1 MNFGSFIHSFMQII
15 RIWYTVFI
23 RNRPTIVEPLKS
35 GNGMPIYRL
44 ESQVLVLARQLY
56 NCIVNSDISLFFSPN
71 IKLGEQN

>member
-1 MNFGSFIHSFMQII
+1 MQII

-56 NCIVNSDISLFFSPN
+56 NCIVNYEISLFFLPTYTGQKVEVS
-71 IKLGEQN
+71 KLVDQ